1 MWPPAASRR
10 FYGKRLSSADTR
22 ASIGFVLLRIVAD
35 NGFIHAARRAPPLP
49 PAPVA
54 SMIRRIASRPLLR
67 ACALVLAVA
76 ASATAFA
83 QSDAD
88 LLRAKDA
95 FDRGDRRRLDALAPA
110 LEGHALATYVAFWRL
125 RIDID
130 AADPGEVRRFLA
142 REAGSP
148 LADRL
153 RVEWLK
159 SLARRGLWSDFAADQ
174 AATPADDLEVNCY
187 AWQRRLDV
195 DAPSVRDA
203 ARAAWFTGQTTPDAC
218 EPVFA
223 QLFARG
229 MLSDADRRARMRLAS
244 EANNVRLAESL
255 GTALPGHARITARE
269 YRTVDRDPARALA
282 KGQFAWKTSAGRDL
296 ALYAIERVARRDAD
310 AAHAS
315 FSRWRGHLTA
325 EDRSYA
331 ARRIAYHAAR
341 QLDPAAL
348 EWYRES
354 GAPAGSVD
362 ELAWRVRAALRVKAW
377 ADVDAAI
384 DALPASERQDA
395 AWRYWKARA
404 LTGTGR
410 SADAQ
415 ALYAT
420 LRDDTGFYGLL
431 AAEARGLALP
441 PIAAEKAEPYRAD
454 AAALATFGARA
465 DVQRMRK
472 LLELDMRPEA
482 LREWAYIVRGQPD
495 EFLLLAAEYAR
506 RAGLY
511 DRAIN
516 AAERT
521 ASHHDIGLRYLAPW
535 RSEFAAASREQ
546 GVDEALLYGIAR
558 QESRFVP
565 DIVSS
570 AGAVGLMQLM
580 PATARWV
587 ARKLARTDFSPAT
600 IVSVPLNTQFGAFYF
615 RFWHDRLGERPALT
629 AAAYNAGPGRAQQWR
644 PAAASLEG
652 AIWVET
658 IPFSETR
665 DYVKKVLA
673 NSVLYARVLGLPHVS
688 LTDRLGVVTP
698 RGADNAAV
706 AAGTP

>member
-1 MWPPAASRR
+1 
-10 FYGKRLSSADTR
+10 
-22 ASIGFVLLRIVAD
+22 
-35 NGFIHAARRAPPLP
+35 
-49 PAPVA
+49 
-54 SMIRRIASRPLLR
+54 MIRRIARRPFARLV
-67 ACALVLAVA
+67 ALVLAIA
-76 ASATAFA
+76 AGTPAFA

-95 FDRGDRRRLDALAPA
+95 FDRGDRRRLDALAPG
-110 LEGHALATYVAFWRL
+110 LEGHVLATYVAFWRL
-125 RIDID
+125 RVDVD
-130 AADPGEVRRFLA
+130 AADPAAVRRFLA

-159 SLARRGLWSDFAADQ
+159 SLARRGLWPDFDADRVP
-174 AATPADDLEVNCY
+174 TPADDLEVSCY
-187 AWQRRLDV
+187 AWQRQLDSEP
-195 DAPSVRDA
+195 ASVKGA
-203 ARAAWFTGQTTPDAC
+203 ARGAWFTGQSTPDAC
-218 EPVFA
+218 DPVFA
-223 QLFARG
+223 WLFAHG
-229 MLSDADRRARMRLAS
+229 VLDDADRRARMRLAS
-244 EANNVRLAESL
+244 EANNVRLAEAL
-255 GTALPGHARITARE
+255 GSDLPGNARITARE

-282 KGQFAWKTSAGRDL
+282 KGHFAWKTPAGREL
-296 ALYAIERVARRDAD
+296 ALYAVERVARRDAPS
-310 AAHAS
+310 AHAS
-315 FSRWRGHLTA
+315 FARWRAHLGTDERA
-325 EDRSYA
+325 YA

-341 QLDPAAL
+341 QLEPSAL

-354 GAPAGSVD
+354 GKPAGSVD
-362 ELAWRVRAALRVKAW
+362 EIAWRIRAALRVKAW

-384 DALPASERQDA
+384 DALPQDERQDA
-395 AWRYWKARA
+395 VWRYWKARA
-404 LTGTGR
+404 LAGTGR
-410 SADAQ
+410 DADAQ

-420 LRDDTGFYGLL
+420 LRNDTGFYGLL

-441 PIAAEKAEPYRAD
+441 PIAEHKAEPYAPD
-454 AAALATFGARA
+454 AAALAAFGARA

-482 LREWAYIVRGQPD
+482 LREWSYIVRGQPD

-506 RAGLY
+506 RVGLY

-521 ASHHDIGLRYLAPW
+521 ASRHDIGLRYLAPW
-535 RSEFAAASREQ
+535 RSEFGAAAREQ

-644 PAAASLEG
+644 PAAMPLEG

-658 IPFSETR
+658 IPFNETR

-706 AAGTP
+706 ATGAP